1 MESTLHHAIKRV
13 NPRRPFTV
21 TAEGLR
27 RIVLGL
33 SSTGLKGEIGDVV
46 DVSLIASGQAHHQA
60 KPLRSTQ
67 LATKSFLAV
76 AHSDRGALDE
86 HARQVIAAAAL
97 LADAVTEVVLLVFGE
112 FNDGNDSNDD
122 SNNASAILGVDRVIV
137 LPQYGSHLFAP
148 EQELAALRHL
158 IDTLQPEHIFIPD
171 CTLSGGDLG
180 RRLGAALAQAG
191 DSDDFNSGIATH
203 VVEINSTGLATYR
216 QQQSLMA
223 RRNLSRIIMLAPDAV
238 DTRLPFLGRG
248 ELDEKRIAT
257 ASAAAAVS
265 AQESSR
271 YRDHG
276 IKVLAA
282 SQMALDEA
290 DFIVSA
296 GNGVDD
302 VATFNG
308 LASVLE
314 AAVGASRVAV
324 DDGKFSRDQQIG
336 ATGKTVSA
344 SVYLAFGIS
353 GAVQHLQGIKDCR
366 HVITVNLDAS
376 APMIKRADLSIIDD
390 AHAVITALLEQ
401 VKQARNVGVG
411 NIALSNIK
419 VRTGSAS

>member
-1 MESTLHHAIKRV
+1 MESTLDHGNHGIKRV
-13 NPRRPFTV
+13 NPRRPFTLTV
-21 TAEGLR
+21 DGLR

-33 SSTGLKGEIGDVV
+33 SSAGIPGGIGDVA
-46 DVSLIASGQAHHQA
+46 DVSSFSGGQAHQPA

-67 LATKSFLAV
+67 LATKSYLAV

-97 LADAVTEVVLLVFGE
+97 LADAATEVVLLVFGE
-112 FNDGNDSNDD
+112 LNNDS
-122 SNNASAILGVDRVIV
+122 ATLGVDRVIV
-137 LPQYGSHLFAP
+137 LPQYGSHIFAP
-148 EQELAALRHL
+148 EQELAALGHL
-158 IDTLQPEHIFIPD
+158 IDALQPEHIFIPD

-180 RRLGAALAQAG
+180 RRLGAALVQTG
-191 DSDDFNSGIATH
+191 DTDGIDCSIATH

-216 QQQSLMA
+216 QQQSVMA
-223 RRNLSRIIMLAPDAV
+223 RRNLSRIIMLVADAV

-248 ELDEKRIAT
+248 KLDEKLIAAT
-257 ASAAAAVS
+257 STAAAVIS

-282 SQMALDEA
+282 SQMALVEA

-302 VATFNG
+302 VVAFNG
-308 LASVLE
+308 LASALE

-344 SVYLAFGIS
+344 SAYLAFGIS

-366 HVITVNLDAS
+366 HVIAVNLDAS

-390 AHAVITALLEQ
+390 AQAVIAALLEQ
-401 VKQARNVGVG
+401 VKRARNVD
-411 NIALSNIK
+411 LSNVQ
-419 VRTGSAS
+419 VRTGEAS

>member
-1 MESTLHHAIKRV
+1 MESTLHHSIRRI
-13 NPRRPFTV
+13 NPRRAYTV

-33 SSTGLKGEIGDVV
+33 SCTGITGEIDEIGKTA
-46 DVSLIASGQAHHQA
+46 DVSSIVGGHAHQQV
-60 KPLRSTQ
+60 KPLRTTQ
-67 LATKSFLAV
+67 MATKSYLAV

-97 LADAVTEVVLLVFGE
+97 LADAATEVVLLVFGE
-112 FNDGNDSNDD
+112 LTDD
-122 SNNASAILGVDRVIV
+122 SAIFGVDRVIV
-137 LPQYGSHLFAP
+137 LPQYGSHIFAP

-158 IDTLQPEHIFIPD
+158 IDNLQPAHIFIPD
-171 CTLSGGDLG
+171 CALSGGDLG
-180 RRLGAALAQAG
+180 RRLGAALASTG
-191 DSDDFNSGIATH
+191 ERDEFSGSITTH
-203 VVEINSTGLATYR
+203 VVEVNLIGLATYR
-216 QQQSLMA
+216 EQQTLMA
-223 RRNLSRIIMLAPDAV
+223 RRNLSRIIMLVPDAV

-248 ELDEKRIAT
+248 KIDENLIVAV
-257 ASAAAAVS
+257 SAAAAAIS
-265 AQESSR
+265 PLESSR

-276 IKVLAA
+276 INVLAA

-308 LASVLE
+308 LASALE

-344 SVYLAFGIS
+344 STYLAFGIS

-390 AHAVITALLEQ
+390 AQAVIAALLEQ
-401 VKQARNVGVG
+401 VKQARN
-411 NIALSNIK
+411 IK
-419 VRTGSAS
+419 VSDVQVRTGSAS